1 MDDYRAIENLLVR
14 YTELVDAGELEAMSQ
29 LFHDCTLC
37 SPADEQG
44 VKGSAAVLETF
55 NSSTRIY
62 PDTGTPKTKHVLTN
76 IFIEVDEGE
85 RTATSRSQ
93 YTVFQGTDSL
103 PFQPIVAG
111 RYHDCFKR
119 GDSGWQ
125 FQQRTIFVDFTG
137 DLSQHLLME
146 IPKNSLS

>member
-1 MDDYRAIENLLVR
+1 MDDYREIENLLVR
-14 YTELVDAGELEAMSQ
+14 YTELVDAGELEAMSE

-55 NSSTRIY
+55 LSSTRIY

-76 IFIEVDEGE
+76 IFIEVDDTGQ
-85 RTATSRSQ
+85 TAAARSQ
-93 YTVFQGTDSL
+93 YTVFQCTESL

-111 RYHDCFKR
+111 RYHDQFAR
-119 GDSGWQ
+119 GDGGWQ
-125 FQQRTIFVDFTG
+125 FHRRTIFVDFTG
-137 DLSQHLLME
+137 DLSQHLLMD